1 MYIIAAV
8 PEGLSRADGLTG
20 EEAASDIYD
29 SNLLVFIPPGVHDV
43 TTYHVFAPLPDWGAF
58 MKHMMVEEQ
67 DQPRIGADFA
77 LFIPFIIE
85 ECCLA
90 SFKLTFASI
99 EIYLRVVK
107 TDSRTCTV
115 SCTLH
120 MFNITMRS
128 KFNSLPK
135 GQQVSQVGTFFIA
148 LPVS

>member
-1 MYIIAAV
+1 
-8 PEGLSRADGLTG
+8 
-20 EEAASDIYD
+20 
-29 SNLLVFIPPGVHDV
+29 
-43 TTYHVFAPLPDWGAF
+43 
-58 MKHMMVEEQ
+58 MVKEQ

-99 EIYLRVVK
+99 EINLRVVK
-107 TDSRTCTV
+107 TKSRTCTV
-115 SCTLH
+115 SCTMH
-120 MFNITMRS
+120 TSNTTVRS

-135 GQQVSQVGTFFIA
+135 DQQVSQVGAMFIA